1 MIENLNLKST
11 TQFISI
17 KDIEK
22 EESKT
27 IKVRGFVQN
36 INVTKK
42 FIFIILREKTSTVQ
56 LFCMK
61 SKIAEEK
68 YSEIEKLSSESYIEA
83 TGTVNKVKDEIKS
96 CSVKNVEVFVL
107 GLEVLSKAEALL
119 PFTYKSVAATLSER
133 EELEGL
139 ASVAYNLCLDN
150 RSLYLRT
157 PQAYSF
163 ARVIDGI
170 MFGFRDI
177 LRRNNFI
184 EIKSPKLIECA
195 SEGGANVFSVD
206 YFKRKAYLA
215 QSPQLYKQM
224 AIIGGLRRVYEIGHV
239 YRAEESNINRYL
251 SEFVGLDLEMEIETD
266 YEGTIK
272 FIYSVLSHIFGVL
285 ENEYGEELNT
295 IKKYYAFED
304 FKYTKDALILTHREC
319 IDLLKSEGTEIGYED
334 DFNNECEK
342 KLGKLIKE
350 KYNTDI
356 FVVKDYPV
364 SCRPFYTFVDPK
376 TNLTRSYDFIIRG
389 EEILSGAQRINN
401 YSDLLANV
409 KKYNI
414 DPKTLGGYLEAFKC
428 GAPPH
433 GGCGIGLERL
443 TKAYFGM
450 SDIRHFSLF
459 PRDPNRLYP

>member
-1 MIENLNLKST
+1 MIENLTLLQLQDIDSLE
-11 TQFISI
+11 
-17 KDIEK
+17 KDLSN
-22 EESKT
+22 SKDT
-27 IKVRGFVQN
+27 PKKVRVRGFVQN
-36 INVTKK
+36 LNVTKK

-61 SKIAEEK
+61 SKG
-68 YSEIEKLSSESYIEA
+68 EIEKIPCESYVEVR
-83 TGTVNKVKDEIKS
+83 GTVNQVKGG
-96 CSVKNVEVFVL
+96 VKNCTVKGVEVVV
-107 GLEVLSKAEALL
+107 EDIRVLSKAEALL
-119 PFTYKSVAATLSER
+119 PFTYRSVSATLKER

-139 ASVAYNLCLDN
+139 ASVSYSLCLDN
-150 RSLYLRT
+150 RALYLRT
-157 PQAYSF
+157 PQAFSF

-177 LRRNNFI
+177 LRKNGFI

-206 YFKRKAYLA
+206 YFKRKAFLA

-224 AIIGGLRRVYEIGHV
+224 AIIGGLKRVYEIGHV

-251 SEFVGLDLEMEIETD
+251 SEFIGLDLEMEIEED
-266 YEGTIK
+266 YVGVIH
-272 FIYSVLSHIFGVL
+272 FIYSVLSHIFRL
-285 ENEYGEELNT
+285 LKEEYGDELET
-295 IKKYYAFED
+295 IRNYFPFED
-304 FKYTKDALILTHREC
+304 FLFTREPLILTHREC
-319 IDLLKSEGTEIGYED
+319 IDLLKGEGVEIDYQD
-334 DFNNECEK
+334 DFNNESEK
-342 KLGKLIKE
+342 RLGRMIRE
-350 KYNTDI
+350 KYSTDI

-364 SCRPFYTFVDPK
+364 SCRPFYTSVDPESG
-376 TNLTRSYDFIIRG
+376 LTRSYDFIVRG
-389 EEILSGAQRINN
+389 EEILSGAQRINS
-401 YSDLLANV
+401 YSELLENV
-409 KKYNI
+409 KKYEIN
-414 DPKTLGGYLEAFKC
+414 PKTLGGYLEAFKC